1 MSSASRGTSQQRST
15 GAQPPAGAKARSAE
29 PICPYSFVPISQS
42 LTPELSARTLRALES
57 QGFKPTER
65 KVTVADFGS
74 TRFTA
79 KTAFEKRK
87 PGIDYCAVRVLQNGV
102 SSLAESNTQLSDT
115 QRAERVKQG
124 LIVGE
129 LIADP
134 RFATRDMW
142 QTGEINEFD
151 RARMFW
157 RMAWLAENKEDKLV
171 GLSRI
176 QIADLR
182 SMEDLQLMWQEVDA
196 KIPFL
201 GTGRT
206 GATASSATLRSS
218 TNTFQSQGA
227 GQRSSSPSDAGESEY
242 EPSKPG
248 FPWVAGILGA
258 FVGLVLGGAGLYG
271 WTRLNTPDADK
282 IMADKKA
289 ADEQRTERERERAEQ
304 QSALPPHPPVPIE
317 KPTLKATKIR
327 FAEIAQTRD
336 VDYKLSF
343 SVEAVSEIAK
353 RIGRHS
359 VSATINT
366 KVVLQL
372 DQDISKWDF
381 NADNNPTKPDKK
393 KLANTPFNNIC
404 TLSPSIPEDT
414 AVVFR
419 QDAGTKC
426 ECPTPEQGPPNTTL
440 QWASIS
446 VADNTYCVAS
456 KDPNIKLLE
465 SP

>member
-1 MSSASRGTSQQRST
+1 MSSASRGTSQQRSS
-15 GAQPPAGAKARSAE
+15 GAQPPPGAKARPAE

-42 LTPELSARTLRALES
+42 LTPDLSARTLRALES
-57 QGFKPTER
+57 QGFRPTER
-65 KVTVADFGS
+65 KVTVPDFGS

-87 PGIDYCAVRVLQNGV
+87 AGVDYFAARVLQNGV
-102 SSLAESNTQLSDT
+102 SSLAESNEQLSAT
-115 QRAERVKQG
+115 QRSERASQG
-124 LIVGE
+124 LIVGD
-129 LIADP
+129 LFADP

-142 QTGEINEFD
+142 QTGEITEFD
-151 RARMFW
+151 RARVFW

-201 GTGRT
+201 GSGRT
-206 GATASSATLRSS
+206 GATANSGTLRSS
-218 TNTFQSQGA
+218 ANTFPPQGA
-227 GQRSSSPSDAGESEY
+227 AQRSSPANDAGDSDY

-248 FPWVAGILGA
+248 VSWKAGIVGA
-258 FVGLVLGGAGLYG
+258 FVGLVLGGAGLSG
-271 WTRLNTPDADK
+271 WNWLHKADAEKVAADK
-282 IMADKKA
+282 RA
-289 ADEQRTERERERAEQ
+289 AEEQRIEREQAEQ
-304 QSALPPHPPVPIE
+304 QSAPPPLPPPPIE

-327 FAEIAQTRD
+327 FAEIAQTKD
-336 VDYKLSF
+336 VDYKPSM

-381 NADNNPTKPDKK
+381 KADKNPTKPDKN
-393 KLANTPFNNIC
+393 KLANTPFKNIC
-404 TLSPSIPEDT
+404 TLNPPIPEDT
-414 AVVFR
+414 AVMFK

-426 ECPTPEQGPPNTTL
+426 ECPAPEQGPPNTTL

-446 VADNTYCVAS
+446 VAESTYCAVS
-456 KDPNIKLLE
+456 TDRNIKLLE

>member
-15 GAQPPAGAKARSAE
+15 GAQPPAGAKVRPVE

-65 KVTVADFGS
+65 KVATPDFGP

-124 LIVGE
+124 LIVGD
-129 LIADP
+129 LPADP

-142 QTGEINEFD
+142 QTGEITDFD

-182 SMEDLQLMWQEVDA
+182 TMEELQLMWQEVDA

-206 GATASSATLRSS
+206 GATANSGTLRSS
-218 TNTFQSQGA
+218 ANTFQSQGA
-227 GQRSSSPSDAGESEY
+227 GQRLSSSNDAGESDY

-248 FPWVAGILGA
+248 FPWVAGIVGA
-258 FVGLVLGGAGLYG
+258 FVGLMLGGAGLYG

-282 IMADKKA
+282 IMADKKT
-289 ADEQRTERERERAEQ
+289 ADEQRTERVRAEQ
-304 QSALPPHPPVPIE
+304 QSAPPPLPPLPIK

-327 FAEIAQTRD
+327 FAEKAPTGNT
-336 VDYKLSF
+336 DYKPSI
-343 SVEAVSEIAK
+343 SVEAVSEIAQ
-353 RIGRHS
+353 RLGRNS
-359 VSATINT
+359 DSSTIDT
-366 KVVLQL
+366 KVVLPL
-372 DQDISKWDF
+372 DRDASKWDF
-381 NADNNPTKPDKK
+381 TGTENPKK
-393 KLANTPFNNIC
+393 QRDGTLGREVLFKNIC
-404 TLSPSIPEDT
+404 TQDVPIPADMT
-414 AVVFR
+414 VLFK
-419 QDAGTKC
+419 QDAGTRC
-426 ECPTPEQGPPNTTL
+426 ECPVPEQGPPNTTL
-440 QWASIS
+440 QWASIP
-446 VADNTYCVAS
+446 VADNTYCAVS

>member
-87 PGIDYCAVRVLQNGV
+87 AGIDYCAVRVLRDGV
-102 SSLAESNTQLSDT
+102 SSLAESNAQLSET
-115 QRAERVKQG
+115 QRTERATQG
-124 LIVGE
+124 LIVGD

-182 SMEDLQLMWQEVDA
+182 TMEDLQLMWQEVDA

-201 GTGRT
+201 GSGRT
-206 GATASSATLRSS
+206 GATANSGSLRSPTS
-218 TNTFQSQGA
+218 TFQSQGA
-227 GQRSSSPSDAGESEY
+227 GQRSSPSSDAGESEY

-248 FPWVAGILGA
+248 FPWVAGIVGA

-289 ADEQRTERERERAEQ
+289 ADEQRTERQPAEQ
-304 QSALPPHPPVPIE
+304 QSAPPPLPPLPIE
-317 KPTLKATKIR
+317 KPTLRATNIR
-327 FAEIAQTRD
+327 FAEIAQTTN
-336 VDYKLSF
+336 VDYKPSI

-381 NADNNPTKPDKK
+381 NAKKNPTKPAKN
-393 KLANTPFNNIC
+393 KLANTPFKNIC
-404 TLSPSIPEDT
+404 SLNPSIPEDT
-414 AVVFR
+414 AVVFK
-419 QDAGTKC
+419 QEAGTKC